1 MQPDAGNR
9 FSLVAKISLNMIC
22 IIILRSAQMY
32 ATLFALPNFI
42 VQLQWCGRGQRV
54 ADTVVVKIQCQ
65 QVKPSFG

>member
-1 MQPDAGNR
+1 MPVAATNQSSTQMQPDAGNR

-42 VQLQWCGRGQRV
+42 VGFSCNGAGGGRG
-54 ADTVVVKIQCQ
+54 
-65 QVKPSFG
+65 